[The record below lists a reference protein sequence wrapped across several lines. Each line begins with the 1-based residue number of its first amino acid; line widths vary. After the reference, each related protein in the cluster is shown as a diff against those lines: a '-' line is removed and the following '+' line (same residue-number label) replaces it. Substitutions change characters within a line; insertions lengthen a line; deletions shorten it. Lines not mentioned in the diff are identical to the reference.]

1 MFLISGRF
9 RRWLLL
15 FIAVPLGAWLL
26 SLIADWISASRGE
39 SHVTRAL
46 RAPQNWR
53 QRRKAAA

>member
-9 RRWLLL
+9 RRWLILA
-15 FIAVPLGAWLL
+15 IALPLGAWLL
-26 SLIADWISASRGE
+26 SVIADRIGQSRGE

-53 QRRKAAA
+53 QRHKAAA